1 MTIRIGVGYDVHA
14 FAIGRPLVLGG
25 VTIPFEFGLSGH
37 SDADTVIHAIVD
49 ALLGAAAMG
58 DIGQHFPSSEERWK
72 NRPSSDFLDYTYE
85 LLYQQHYVIN
95 NVDATIVAERPK
107 LAPHVQAMRL
117 HIAEHLH
124 LSIEQVSV
132 KATTTDGLGF
142 AGRKEGIACYAV
154 ALIEKQH
161 M

>member
-1 MTIRIGVGYDVHA
+1 MTIRIGFGYDAHA
-14 FAIGRPLVLGG
+14 FESGRPLVLGG
-25 VTIPFEFGLSGH
+25 VIIPFEPGLSGH

-49 ALLGAAAMG
+49 ALLGAAALG
-58 DIGQHFPSSEERWK
+58 DIGQYFPSSDERWK
-72 NRPSSDFLDYTYE
+72 NQPSSVFLDYTYD
-85 LLYQQHYVIN
+85 LLCQQHYVIN
-95 NVDATIVAERPK
+95 NIDATIVAERPK
-107 LAPHVQAMRL
+107 LAPHVMAMRS

-154 ALIEKQH
+154 ALLEK
-161 M
+161 